1 MSADA
6 QDTTADPVVY
16 DCQSCG
22 ACCVV
27 AGPVGV
33 YPDDTQ
39 VPRHLTASVRRV
51 VGFASYEA
59 DEGVRRMA
67 SDATGRCRALKGTTG
82 ETCGCGIYERRPR
95 VCRTF
100 QAGSDDCRESRY
112 RLGLGPKPID
122 SDVSA
127 AWDRMDQE

>member
-1 MSADA
+1 MSTEALA
-6 QDTTADPVVY
+6 PARPSIPY

-22 ACCVV
+22 ACCIV

-51 VGFASYEA
+51 IGFASYEA

-67 SDATGRCRALKGTTG
+67 SDATGRCRALKGTPG
-82 ETCGCGIYERRPR
+82 DNCRCGIYERRPR
-95 VCRTF
+95 VCRRF
-100 QAGSDDCRESRY
+100 EAGSDDCQESRY
-112 RLGLGPKPID
+112 RYGLGPKPAD
-122 SDVSA
+122 GAVSA
-127 AWDRMDQE
+127 AWDRMDHE